1 MSETATA
8 SASAPPKVAGAIPL
22 SAERADPARVA
33 HLFEPYRLSDAL
45 TLRNRILLAPCTRN
59 CAEPGAVPTVGAAS
73 YYAERASAGLLIT
86 EATMIRADTQGYRDT
101 PGIWSAGQI
110 DGWRRVTEAVHRRD
124 GMIFVQLWH
133 LGRLSHPY
141 YTGRDPSAPSVVTI
155 SGPLRQTRGIALEHV
170 LPRALEASEIP
181 QLVEDYAHCAANAA
195 KAGFDGVE
203 IHAANGYLPDQFLR
217 QHTNRRTDAWGG
229 SAKRRARF
237 ALEVVDAC
245 SAVVGAGRVGIR
257 LSPAAYFGQ
266 MEYVAGDNDGY
277 LWLLRELERRPI
289 AYVHNGIIDDRE
301 TYAYLEGSSGAFLR
315 RHYRGTLVGNGAYGP
330 NLAADAI
337 AAKAFDLIAFGR
349 LFIANPDL
357 VERVRGGL
365 ELHDYARPLLDL
377 MR

>member
-1 MSETATA
+1 
-8 SASAPPKVAGAIPL
+8 
-22 SAERADPARVA
+22 
-33 HLFEPYRLSDAL
+33 
-45 TLRNRILLAPCTRN
+45 
-59 CAEPGAVPTVGAAS
+59 
-73 YYAERASAGLLIT
+73 
-86 EATMIRADTQGYRDT
+86 
-101 PGIWSAGQI
+101 
-110 DGWRRVTEAVHRRD
+110 
-124 GMIFVQLWH
+124 
-133 LGRLSHPY
+133 
-141 YTGRDPSAPSVVTI
+141 
-155 SGPLRQTRGIALEHV
+155 
-170 LPRALEASEIP
+170 
-181 QLVEDYAHCAANAA
+181 
-195 KAGFDGVE
+195 
-203 IHAANGYLPDQFLR
+203 
-217 QHTNRRTDAWGG
+217 
-229 SAKRRARF
+229 
-237 ALEVVDAC
+237 
-245 SAVVGAGRVGIR
+245 VVGAGRVGIR